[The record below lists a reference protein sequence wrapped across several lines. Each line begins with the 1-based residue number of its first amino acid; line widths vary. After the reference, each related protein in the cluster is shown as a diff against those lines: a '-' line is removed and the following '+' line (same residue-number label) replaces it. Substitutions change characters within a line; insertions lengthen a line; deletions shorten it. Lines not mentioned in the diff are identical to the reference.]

1 MRNQYL
7 SISTLVL
14 LISTLACSQSQD
26 QFSPNSELN
35 TLIDSASYVVG
46 FQTGNQLYSRGFD
59 EISAEKYVAGF
70 LTALEEEEIKID
82 NSEITSLFTRLNA
95 YLIDK
100 DLVENKAEEEAFF
113 ADNRNKEGVIE
124 TDSGLQ
130 YKIIREGNGAK
141 PFAQNKVSV
150 MYEGRLIDGSI
161 FDTNYNRGTPS
172 EFVVGQV
179 IQDWIESPQL
189 MSIGSEF
196 EFYIPNSLA
205 YGENPRPG
213 GIIKPG
219 DALIFKV
226 ELLDIVQ

>member
-14 LISTLACSQSQD
+14 LISTLACTQSQD
-26 QFSPNSELN
+26 QFLPNSELN
-35 TLIDSASYVVG
+35 TLIDSASYVIG

-59 EISAEKYVAGF
+59 EISPHKYMAGF
-70 LTALEEEEIKID
+70 LSAIEDEEIKID
-82 NSEITSLFTRLNA
+82 NSEIAQLFTRLNT
-95 YLIDK
+95 YLRDK
-100 DLVENKAEEEAFF
+100 DLTENIAEEEAFF
-113 ADNRNKEGVIE
+113 AENRTKEGVIE
-124 TDSGLQ
+124 TESGLQ
-130 YKIIREGNGAK
+130 YKIIREGDGAK

-161 FDTNYNRGTPS
+161 FDTNYNSGTPT

-179 IQDWIESPQL
+179 IQGWIEGLQL
-189 MSIGSEF
+189 MSIGAEY
-196 EFYIPNSLA
+196 EFYIPNKLA
-205 YGENPRPG
+205 YGDTPRPG